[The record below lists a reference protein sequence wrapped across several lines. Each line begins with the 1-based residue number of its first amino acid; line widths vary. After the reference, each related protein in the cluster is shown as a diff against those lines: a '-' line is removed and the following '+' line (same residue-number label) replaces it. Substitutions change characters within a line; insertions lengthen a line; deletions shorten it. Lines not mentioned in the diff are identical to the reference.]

1 MCINDATYTYNY
13 NIKQQYANTPRAEPG
28 HASEMTRPAFYG
40 SNRDI
45 HPVDFLHR
53 LDEYFAIK
61 QLYVGE
67 KIIVVGDCLKSAA
80 LSWFS
85 TIRFQLSDYDDF
97 RKAFIEEYWSRE
109 IQIQIWSQCLSITQ
123 IPQNTNFRNTLLL
136 ELPNYVTSKYLTYQN
151 RKLLNTL
158 QNITLGI

>member
-1 MCINDATYTYNY
+1 LRKIADNEEKYRKKIEELEDELNEIKFNY
-13 NIKQQYANTPRAEPG
+13 SNLYKRQQYVNTPRAEPG
-28 HASEMTRPAFYG
+28 HISEMTRPSFYG
-40 SNRDI
+40 SNRDM

-67 KIIVVGDCLKSAA
+67 KIIIVGDCLKAAA

-85 TIRFQLSDYDDF
+85 TIRFQLRDYDDF

-109 IQIQIWSQCLSITQ
+109 IQIQVWSQCLSVTQ
-123 IPQNTNFRNTLLL
+123 LPQNTNFREHCNMGQQT
-136 ELPNYVTSKYLTYQN
+136 TSP
-151 RKLLNTL
+151 
-158 QNITLGI
+158 